1 MMQSN
6 EIIRAKQKIQAL
18 VSNQENLILTTG
30 VIYEILYIVLAFLAL
45 NQPRICRVS
54 IIGMVITILG
64 MVFKLKEHEA
74 ETGEKMFW
82 LHDEQLNPD
91 ECEIKHE

>member
-30 VIYEILYIVLAFLAL
+30 VICEVLYIVLAFITL
-45 NQPRICRVS
+45 NLTHSIISPVS
-54 IIGMVITILG
+54 IIGMVVVLLG
-64 MVFKLKEHEA
+64 IVFKMKEYEA
-74 ETGEKMFW
+74 ETGEKTFW
-82 LHDEQLNPD
+82 LHDE
-91 ECEIKHE
+91 

>member
-1 MMQSN
+1 MSN
-6 EIIRAKQKIQAL
+6 EIIRAKKKIHAL
-18 VSNQENLILTTG
+18 VNNQENLILTTG
-30 VIYEILYIVLAFLAL
+30 VICEASYIVLAYLAL
-45 NQPRICRVS
+45 NQPRICRAS

-82 LHDEQLNPD
+82 LHDEY
-91 ECEIKHE
+91 